1 METTLKK
8 DKKKIQ
14 TEQQIFHL
22 MINIVEMYPQYTL
35 SQHLCH
41 ALRKKEDVQ
50 EAYFWSDEKLL
61 KRFEDY
67 YDELR
72 QDLN

>member
-1 METTLKK
+1 MEAPVRK

-35 SQHLCH
+35 SQHLWH
-41 ALRKKEDVQ
+41 VLRKKDGPS
-50 EAYFWSDEKLL
+50 EAYFWSDEELL
-61 KRFEDY
+61 KRFENY

-72 QDLN
+72 ADLN